1 MAGTENRG
9 RGQDRILDLLK
20 GLRGEHQLRELC
32 RELNYDYR
40 NNSFSTR
47 SWRSATAQKLLE
59 QKRIAPP
66 VLVASAG
73 AHDDFQIIYTRLH
86 SNELPLG
93 YERQVVSQMLAD
105 HPYALFV
112 FSNAEQDRWHFV
124 NVKFREQADH
134 RRIFRRIAVGGHDRL
149 HTAAKRMA
157 MLDVEAINPQGP
169 LDIQKA
175 HDEAFDVEA
184 VTEKFYHGDERT
196 GEKGYKH
203 IFDALQNDLLKQTRN
218 ADRRWAHDYALQFL
232 NRSMF
237 LYFVQRKNWLGEEAE
252 FLRTFWQSYRKAG
265 RPKDS
270 FFADWLSVLFFE
282 AFNQPFHARKTD
294 RNFLP
299 PQIRET
305 LKRAPFLNGGLFRR
319 NELDTPPG
327 LNFTITDAVFESV
340 FSFLERHEFTVTQES
355 PIDQV
360 VAVDSQMIGSV
371 YETLV
376 NVSVELDKQGDAGV
390 FFTPRLEIDLMCRLA
405 LVDCLANH
413 LGHEHKPLLYETVF
427 ALEEDEKVLAD
438 QKLAAA
444 KLWPDFATRLRE
456 LTVLDPACGSG
467 SFLVGMLYI
476 LDDLHERANHHL
488 GNREDRFERK
498 QRIIAENLYGVDVMK
513 WATQVAEW
521 RLWLNLMVDAPTHLK
536 ASDKA
541 LLPHFACKIR
551 CGDSL
556 VQEIGGIN
564 LGYRSRQ
571 HEIPSELQKQVS
583 HLKQQKLDYYY
594 NRSELSF
601 AEITTLENRLY
612 LQLLEKRQEAVAKE
626 IKRLQQRITGP
637 TGRQLR
643 LDGTAE
649 SPSHQIELQAVEWQR
664 QLAALQAE
672 LANMGRMH
680 EAVER
685 GDEEIFVW
693 DIAFAEIFAGEKRG
707 FDVVVGNPP
716 YVRQEKIANPRLER
730 WEVNTENKKA
740 YKAKLAR
747 SVYQLYPDFFG
758 YKPAQETASRKLDGK
773 SDLYVYFYFH
783 ALALLN
789 PQGSFCFITSNSWLD
804 VGYGA
809 ELQEFLLKHCHV
821 KMILD
826 NQIRR
831 SFRQADVNTVIV
843 LFSAPAARPFRD
855 ESLECGFEQTARF
868 VMLKAPFESLF
879 SNGLLQEIEAARNGE
894 RRTTPIYRIHS
905 AQQQTLLTAGSESA
919 QGSRTC
925 APKHSTSNK
934 TVARKSDF
942 AHTGPLIK
950 VERYLGDKWGGK
962 YLRMPDSLRF
972 ILDKSKSRLVNLQQL
987 ISYDY
992 GLKPGIVEFF
1002 YLTEERIKEFKI
1014 EQQFLRPILNS
1025 SRGISGYVAK
1035 PNAYVFWC
1043 HEPLQNLRTKGAG
1056 RYIKWGMEQKY
1067 HKVISVSGHRPF
1079 WYSLKADESN
1089 CILLQFWDRRFWT
1102 PRMDAPTL
1110 VSNNFYGVKI
1120 ANNNDPTLAMLNS
1133 AFFFLQIET
1142 YGRTN
1147 QGLGVLT
1154 TYGPEF
1160 VRIRLPS
1167 LIDICKESKL
1177 ELADAYRKLTFR
1189 EVASI
1194 EDDLKRSERRALDI
1208 AMLKALELDSG
1219 LIDEIYEDWLEL
1231 VTNRLS
1237 KAGSMKSRNR
1247 GSL

>member
-157 MLDVEAINPQGP
+157 MLDVEAVNPQGP

-203 IFDALQNDLLKQTRN
+203 IFAALQNDLLKQTRN

-252 FLRTFWQSYRKAG
+252 FLRVFWQSYRKAG

-294 RNFLP
+294 RNFFP

-305 LKRAPFLNGGLFRR
+305 LKRVPFLNGGLFRR
-319 NELDTPPG
+319 NELDTPPD
-327 LNFTITDAVFESV
+327 LKFTISDAVFDSV
-340 FSFLERHEFTVTQES
+340 FSFLERYDFTIAQES
-355 PIDQV
+355 PIDQEI
-360 VAVDSQMIGSV
+360 AVDPQMIGSV

-413 LGHEHKPLLYETVF
+413 LGQTHKPLLYETVF
-427 ALEEDEKVLAD
+427 ALEDDEKVLAD
-438 QKLAAA
+438 RKLAAA

-456 LTVLDPACGSG
+456 LTILDPACGSG

-476 LDDLHERANHHL
+476 LDDLHERANRQL
-488 GNREDRFERK
+488 DKREDGFTRK

-521 RLWLNLMVDAPTHLK
+521 RLWLNLMVDAPAHLK
-536 ASDKA
+536 ASEKA

-564 LGYRSRQ
+564 LGYRRRQ
-571 HEIPSELQKQVS
+571 HEIPSELQQQVS

-594 NRSELSF
+594 NRSGLSF
-601 AEITTLENRLY
+601 AEITRLENRLY

-649 SPSHQIELQAVEWQR
+649 SPSHQMELQAVEWQR
-664 QLAALQAE
+664 QLAVLQAE
-672 LANMGRMH
+672 LANMGRMR
-680 EAVER
+680 EAVKR
-685 GDEEIFVW
+685 GDEEVFVW
-693 DIAFAEIFAGEKRG
+693 AIAFAEIFAGEKRG

-758 YKPAQETASRKLDGK
+758 YKPARETASRELAGR
-773 SDLYVYFYFH
+773 SDLYIYFYFH
-783 ALALLN
+783 ALSLLN
-789 PQGSFCFITSNSWLD
+789 SKGSFCFITSNSWLD

-826 NQIRR
+826 NQMRR

-843 LFSAPAARPFRD
+843 RFSSPN
-855 ESLECGFEQTARF
+855 ESQEWGLDKTARF

-879 SNGLLQEIEAARNGE
+879 SNGLLQEIEAAQNGE
-894 RRTTPIYRIHS
+894 RRTTPIYRIHP

-934 TVARKSDF
+934 TVAHKSDF

-962 YLRMPDSLRF
+962 YLRAPDIYWTIIKKAGQKLKRLGSFCNIEGYIHDNNTGKHFPEVLFVKSVKNLDRIHLTANSCGVVSYGVKPTGNSRVVSP
-972 ILDKSKSRLVNLQQL
+972 ILFPRTFGSRHLVAWNSDAIYGKEFYKIIPRNKALIIPFAAQLNSTFAILQREIIGLVNLG
-987 ISYDY
+987 D
-992 GLKPGIVEFF
+992 GALKF
-1002 YLTEERIKEFKI
+1002 
-1014 EQQFLRPILNS
+1014 
-1025 SRGISGYVAK
+1025 
-1035 PNAYVFWC
+1035 
-1043 HEPLQNLRTKGAG
+1043 
-1056 RYIKWGMEQKY
+1056 
-1067 HKVISVSGHRPF
+1067 
-1079 WYSLKADESN
+1079 
-1089 CILLQFWDRRFWT
+1089 
-1102 PRMDAPTL
+1102 
-1110 VSNNFYGVKI
+1110 
-1120 ANNNDPTLAMLNS
+1120 S
-1133 AFFFLQIET
+1133 A
-1142 YGRTN
+1142 
-1147 QGLGVLT
+1147 
-1154 TYGPEF
+1154 
-1160 VRIRLPS
+1160 
-1167 LIDICKESKL
+1167 
-1177 ELADAYRKLTFR
+1177 
-1189 EVASI
+1189 
-1194 EDDLKRSERRALDI
+1194 DDLKLFLVLPDITLNVIEPLFRLLAERTMLAMPDELRQNDRKKVDRVIFDVIGLNQSECEAVYEAAINLVESRLN
-1208 AMLKALELDSG
+1208 KAESFNHN
-1219 LIDEIYEDWLEL
+1219 
-1231 VTNRLS
+1231 NR
-1237 KAGSMKSRNR
+1237 
-1247 GSL
+1247 